1 MPHHV
6 GRDRMDAA
14 DLYGKRQRI
23 MKSLSFFHQIFDLH
37 DDVATPV
44 RDPEPELGESNAFVR
59 PLDELNIQKALELPY
74 ARTQG

>member
-1 MPHHV
+1 
-6 GRDRMDAA
+6 MDTT

-44 RDPEPELGESNAFVR
+44 RDPETELSESNAFVR
-59 PLDELNIQKALELPY
+59 PLDELNIQKAFELPDSR
-74 ARTQG
+74 AQG